1 MTDKS
6 VLCSVLSPFLGLNLA
21 YFANFLRAKR
31 EGFETKIVGEH
42 WGTRIG
48 HRKRVGITLGK
59 ISSSL
64 LLSFKLQEAI
74 NGGFEEFSCWDCL
87 GAFSVS

>member
-1 MTDKS
+1 M
-6 VLCSVLSPFLGLNLA
+6 
-21 YFANFLRAKR
+21 
-31 EGFETKIVGEH
+31 GEH

-48 HRKRVGITLGK
+48 HHKRVGITLGK

-74 NGGFEEFSCWDCL
+74 NGGFEEFCVGTDL
-87 GAFSVS
+87 GAFSVSSLLGKLRVNV